1 MEQEEGCGT
10 SMISWGQG
18 NKGVQGLRKR
28 QYERS
33 LKVNARTG
41 LDRIKIH
48 NMKHAV
54 QLLGSAKSLA
64 EVHNYDFKVKPVLC
78 VLQLSITA

>member
-1 MEQEEGCGT
+1 
-10 SMISWGQG
+10 MISWGQG
-18 NKGVQGLRKR
+18 NDGVQGLRKR

-41 LDRIKIH
+41 IDRIKMH

-54 QLLGSAKSLA
+54 QFLGSTKSLA
-64 EVHNYDFKVKPVLC
+64 EVHKYDFKVKPVLRIF
-78 VLQLSITA
+78 LQLSIIA